1 MKKLLL
7 VACLMMGVA
16 SAKAQDYFKKDTI
29 QTPANV
35 SNIFIIRLKD
45 GTRLKGRIIE
55 QNTEQSK
62 IQTEN
67 MGLVTVKA
75 NQIVSMELT
84 NNNQPD
90 GEKTYY
96 ENRFID
102 RIHLTP
108 TAFPMTK
115 GDIDYH
121 NYYLY
126 YNEVS
131 VALGSRVS
139 VGIGTAII
147 PFVSISNVFPY
158 NLKAKATLISTEKI
172 HFSVS
177 GYLIG
182 ANNANT
188 TLIIPTLT
196 IGKKE
201 SFFNIAPLFY
211 TGNNFSGSFG
221 LSLGYMKKTSPNLT
235 FFSENFFALGSSIE
249 RANSIGAGFRFDR
262 KRHSFDV
269 SLNMLIINSKNYY
282 SSYYNN
288 AVNIYPVPSVGYH
301 LKLSK

>member
-1 MKKLLL
+1 MACLLL
-7 VACLMMGVA
+7 GTP
-16 SAKAQDYFKKDTI
+16 SIINAQDYFKKDTI
-29 QTPANV
+29 KTTE
-35 SNIFIIRLKD
+35 NIFIIRLKD

-55 QNTEQSK
+55 QNIEQSK
-62 IQTEN
+62 IQTQN
-67 MGLVTVKA
+67 MGLVTVPA
-75 NQIVSMELT
+75 NQIVSMELDK
-84 NNNQPD
+84 NVVSSDNPYN
-90 GEKTYY
+90 
-96 ENRFID
+96 ENRFLD

-139 VGIGTAII
+139 VGFGTAII
-147 PFVSISNVFPY
+147 PFVSISSIFPY

-182 ANNANT
+182 AGNSHT
-188 TLIIPTLT
+188 TLI

-201 SFFNIAPLFY
+201 SFLNISPLFY
-211 TGNNFSGSFG
+211 TGNNYSGNFG
-221 LSLGYMKKTSPNLT
+221 LSIGYMKKTSPNLT
-235 FFSENFFALGSSIE
+235 FFSENFFAIGTSNE
-249 RANSIGAGFRFDR
+249 RANSLGAGFRFDR
-262 KRHSFDV
+262 KRHAFDL
-269 SLNMLIINSKNYY
+269 SLNLAIVNSKNYY

-288 AVNIYPVPSVGYH
+288 AVNIYPAPSVGYH